1 MVGLPVC
8 VNQHVGEPADWRRLA
23 CVWSVGLR
31 STCHTHQS
39 HRVSSL
45 VQPAGTRTGVECMC
59 MSCVSVCVVN
69 ERCVWRLLW
78 RCGVAGLQRH
88 PDADLGRLGEG
99 RPAPKRLRAAGDL
112 LDVPSGTASDGVVT
126 NALRAR
132 PTLMADGQDSTNVGR
147 RVCGCVCA
155 RGRQSNH
162 FSHAWRASEFR
173 ASYEPVECSCLR
185 L

>member
-1 MVGLPVC
+1 MNQQIGGGLLAFGQLGC
-8 VNQHVGEPADWRRLA
+8 GAPATPTNHTELVRSSNRLA
-23 CVWSVGLR
+23 QGPVWSACV
-31 STCHTHQS
+31 CH
-39 HRVSSL
+39 V
-45 VQPAGTRTGVECMC
+45 C
-59 MSCVSVCVVN
+59 VCVVN